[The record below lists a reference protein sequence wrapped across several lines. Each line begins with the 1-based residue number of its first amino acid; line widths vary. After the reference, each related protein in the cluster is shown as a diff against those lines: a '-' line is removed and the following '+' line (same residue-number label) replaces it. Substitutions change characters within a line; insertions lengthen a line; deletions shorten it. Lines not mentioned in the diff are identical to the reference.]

1 MVVPVYVFASA
12 NAFSLD
18 QSICFPSGEQIETYS
33 KLLGKRRDIQVQ
45 KDKDLKLKEMR
56 LALFSSR
63 EAVEKSKTSI
73 SDNLEALV
81 TARTTVVAT
90 QDQLKQKKKESS
102 ELAEEAGES
111 LLKER
116 KSSLGTYEMFM
127 FSHTPNSS
135 FVFDACRYI
144 GLQSTYRGRIVGST

>member
-1 MVVPVYVFASA
+1 MPFHWIL
-12 NAFSLD
+12 FS
-18 QSICFPSGEQIETYS
+18 SGEQIETYS

-45 KDKDLKLKEMR
+45 KDKDIKLKEMR

-63 EAVEKSKTSI
+63 NAVEKSKTSI

-90 QDQLKQKKKESS
+90 QDKLKEKKKESS

-111 LLKER
+111 LLKEK
-116 KSSLGTYEMFM
+116 KSSERTSFFVVACKLFV
-127 FSHTPNSS
+127 FSHTQI
-135 FVFDACRYI
+135 VF
-144 GLQSTYRGRIVGST
+144 LF

>member
-1 MVVPVYVFASA
+1 MPFHWIL
-12 NAFSLD
+12 FS
-18 QSICFPSGEQIETYS
+18 SGEQIETYS

-45 KDKDLKLKEMR
+45 KDKDIKLKEMR

-63 EAVEKSKTSI
+63 NAVEKSKTSI

-90 QDQLKQKKKESS
+90 QDKLKEKKKESS

-111 LLKER
+111 LLKEK
-116 KSSLGTYEMFM
+116 KSSERTSFFVVACELFV
-127 FSHTPNSS
+127 FSHTQI
-135 FVFDACRYI
+135 VF
-144 GLQSTYRGRIVGST
+144 LF

>member
-1 MVVPVYVFASA
+1 MPFHWIL
-12 NAFSLD
+12 FS
-18 QSICFPSGEQIETYS
+18 SGEQIETYS

-45 KDKDLKLKEMR
+45 TDKDVKLKEMR

-63 EAVEKSKTSI
+63 NAVEKSKTSI

-90 QDQLKQKKKESS
+90 QDKLKEKKKESS

-111 LLKER
+111 LLKEK
-116 KSSLGTYEMFM
+116 KSSERT
-127 FSHTPNSS
+127 SS
-135 FVFDACRYI
+135 VVVA
-144 GLQSTYRGRIVGST
+144 

>member
-1 MVVPVYVFASA
+1 MPFHWILLS
-12 NAFSLD
+12 
-18 QSICFPSGEQIETYS
+18 SGEQIETYS

-63 EAVEKSKTSI
+63 NAVEKSKTSI

-90 QDQLKQKKKESS
+90 QDKLKEKKKESS

-111 LLKER
+111 LLKEK
-116 KSSLGTYEMFM
+116 KSSERTSFFVVACELFV
-127 FSHTPNSS
+127 FSHTQ
-135 FVFDACRYI
+135 FVF
-144 GLQSTYRGRIVGST
+144 LF